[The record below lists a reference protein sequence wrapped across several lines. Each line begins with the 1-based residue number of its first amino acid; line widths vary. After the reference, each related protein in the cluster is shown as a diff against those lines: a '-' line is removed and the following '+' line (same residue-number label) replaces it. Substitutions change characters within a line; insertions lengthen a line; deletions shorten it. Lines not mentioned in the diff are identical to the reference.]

1 MQLASEF
8 SNPVEAVK
16 QTILSAYF
24 CSGRRVTC
32 FSPGD
37 DFLRLY
43 GRGGGLG
50 RGRRIGVLLSD
61 FNKKPGSN
69 FRSGFLNYYP
79 AGAVQAILPFPFVKG
94 G

>member
-1 MQLASEF
+1 MLDVGRWMFASSFKEARGAAVGQAEAEPAPSDSRLEQVWASVLDLAQ
-8 SNPVEAVK
+8 VLA
-16 QTILSAYF
+16 
-24 CSGRRVTC
+24 
-32 FSPGD
+32 
-37 DFLRLY
+37 LY
-43 GRGGGLG
+43 LPAPHH
-50 RGRRIGVLLSD
+50 